1 MRSDGSHLLE
11 IRRRQGADDPETVD
25 VARTRAPLVDV
36 VSCRRERTGGRRAGM
51 RERLAETI
59 DDDARLLRRERR
71 ETLCWPLECSLPHGT
86 TGITVELTLSRNGVS
101 LSSRLFL
108 CADALIS
115 MTSEGGVSRL
125 MGM

>member
-1 MRSDGSHLLE
+1 MIPRLSTWLGPAPRSSMSSAAAGS
-11 IRRRQGADDPETVD
+11 GP
-25 VARTRAPLVDV
+25 
-36 VSCRRERTGGRRAGM
+36 AGM
-51 RERLAETI
+51 RERLAETV